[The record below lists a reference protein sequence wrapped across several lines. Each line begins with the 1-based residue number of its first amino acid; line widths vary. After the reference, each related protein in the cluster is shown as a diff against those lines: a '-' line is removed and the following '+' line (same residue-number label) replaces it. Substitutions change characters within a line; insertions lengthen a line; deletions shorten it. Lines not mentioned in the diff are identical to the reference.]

1 MKRFLLLLPII
12 ALLCAS
18 VYASPAGKNTLF
30 PDPPSHEIWDELV
43 SQHVYPNGTVNYNGF
58 ARDREALDRYIDALE
73 STPPADAWSREEK
86 LAYYINLYNAATI
99 RLILDNFPIESI
111 MRIGNPWGQN
121 ILNIGGQAYNLNN
134 IEHDI
139 LRKMGEP
146 RIHFA
151 INCASASCPVLQP
164 FAFTADKM
172 ESQLD
177 RAAREFINDPSR
189 NAIGRDQAEL
199 SKIFKWYK
207 EDFTEP
213 AGSLVAYLNQYLE
226 EPLPEDAKIGY
237 LAYDWALNRP

>member
-1 MKRFLLLLPII
+1 MYCRQFIL
-12 ALLCAS
+12 
-18 VYASPAGKNTLF
+18 GKKIT
-30 PDPPSHEIWDELV
+30 
-43 SQHVYPNGTVNYNGF
+43 T
-58 ARDREALDRYIDALE
+58 
-73 STPPADAWSREEK
+73 
-86 LAYYINLYNAATI
+86 TI
-99 RLILDNFPIESI
+99 L
-111 MRIGNPWGQN
+111 
-121 ILNIGGQAYNLNN
+121 YNLNN